1 MSLFSQTDPVK
12 TIPSRKSS
20 AQDWIQWHKDLKDN
34 TGKKLA
40 RSTTSYVWKKRG
52 NNDAVNPTMKDYFA
66 GEGISIE
73 RTGLASI
80 LDTKDSLVDN
90 IGNIFSVGKYT
101 VYAITGIAVVGLGMI
116 VFNVARNPIKAAQA
130 AASFTPAGRAA
141 GAIK

>member
-1 MSLFSQTDPVK
+1 MSLFSQTDPTK

-40 RSTTSYVWKKRG
+40 RSTASYVWKKRG
-52 NNDAVNPTMKDYFA
+52 GNDAVNAPMKEYFA
-66 GEGISIE
+66 DQGIMIE

-90 IGNIFSVGKYT
+90 IGSIFNVGKST

-130 AASFTPAGRAA
+130 ASAFTPAGRAA